1 MPLRY
6 RDHRQADGLAGE
18 HRLGDAGQLVL
29 ALLFFS
35 VWIADSFF
43 FRFSTFLNEVAPL
56 ALRIPA
62 GVILLASG
70 LYLSR
75 TGLAIVFGEKREK
88 PVVIRKNVFGLVRH
102 PIYLAELLLYAGLI
116 LLSMSLLSVG
126 VAILAA
132 VFLHRISRYEEKLLV
147 ERFGE
152 EYKTYMTDVP
162 MWIPRIRFS
171 IKKVKA

>member
-1 MPLRY
+1 MRY

-43 FRFSTFLNEVAPL
+43 FRFSTFLNEVVPL
-56 ALRIPA
+56 VLRIPA

-88 PVVIRKNVFGLVRH
+88 PGVVRKGVFGLVRH
-102 PIYLAELLLYAGLI
+102 PIYLAELLLYAGML
-116 LLSMSLLSVG
+116 LLSLSLLAAG

-132 VFLHRISRYEEKLLV
+132 LFLHRISRYEEKLLV

-152 EYKTYMTDVP
+152 EYRTYMADVP
-162 MWIPRIRFS
+162 MWIPRVRFS
-171 IKKVKA
+171 IKKGEA